1 MTVAARLEWG
11 RGTPPP
17 AFHAVDAAAAAPD
30 LPGPDAQ
37 WGIAFVHE
45 RPVARLAVYVRH
57 DLAGAPGDTGLI
69 GHYAATD
76 ADAAIELLRDAA
88 SRLTGAGVRRVLG
101 PMNGSTWGRY
111 RFAVPDAASAA
122 SATSA
127 PPFLGEPVNP
137 PEYPAHFAAAGF
149 HEADRYESRITRD
162 IAAANPRA
170 AAAEAT
176 ARARGVRVTPLDL
189 ARFDDEL
196 RDLHELSLRSFAENL
211 YYSPIGAEEF
221 AAMYRPLRALLD
233 PALVLLARDADAS
246 LIGYAFAYA
255 DPLSL
260 EGGRPHRMI
269 LKTLAVDPDWRSIGL
284 GALLVERLHAAARG
298 KGLSS
303 VIHALMHVANNSMK
317 ISAHTAELFRR
328 YALYEHP

>member
-1 MTVAARLEWG
+1 MSTAPRLEWG

-17 AFHAVDAAAAAPD
+17 AFHAVDAADRTA
-30 LPGPDAQ
+30 PGPDAE
-37 WGIAFVHE
+37 WAVAITGD
-45 RPVARLAVYVRH
+45 RPVARLATYARR
-57 DLAGAPGDTGLI
+57 DLVGAPGETGLV

-76 ADAAIELLRDAA
+76 AGAGAALLRDAA
-88 SRLTGAGVRRVLG
+88 RRLLAAGATRVFG

-111 RFAVPDAASAA
+111 RFAIAEVPGEMSE
-122 SATSA
+122 

-137 PEYPAHFAAAGF
+137 AEYPEHFAIAGF
-149 HEADRYESRITRD
+149 REAARYESRITRD
-162 IAAANPRA
+162 VAVANPRA

-176 ARARGVRVTPLDL
+176 ARERGITIGPIDL
-189 ARFDDEL
+189 ARFEDEL
-196 RDLHELSLRSFAENL
+196 RDLHRFSVRAFAANL

-233 PALVLLARDADAS
+233 PAMVLLARDANAA

-260 EGGRPHRMI
+260 EGGRPHR
-269 LKTLAVDPDWRSIGL
+269 LVVKTLAVDPAWRSIGL
-284 GALLVERLHAAARG
+284 GALLVERLHAAARAA
-298 KGLSS
+298 GLTA
-303 VIHALMHVANNSMK
+303 VIHALMHVANDSVK
-317 ISAHTAELFRR
+317 ISAHTARLFRR

>member
-1 MTVAARLEWG
+1 MAPRLEWG
-11 RGTPPP
+11 RGTPPSAFDEVDDADSTAP
-17 AFHAVDAAAAAPD
+17 AS
-30 LPGPDAQ
+30 DAQ
-37 WGIAFVHE
+37 WAIAFAHD
-45 RPVARLAVYVRH
+45 RPVARLATYARR
-57 DLAGAPGDTGLI
+57 DLVGAPGETGLV

-76 ADAAIELLRDAA
+76 ADAAVALLRDATR
-88 SRLTGAGVRRVLG
+88 RLLADGARRVLG

-111 RFAVPDAASAA
+111 RFATVEPSGE
-122 SATSA
+122 TGA

-137 PEYPAHFAAAGF
+137 PDYPEHFARAGF
-149 HEADRYESRITRD
+149 REAARYESRITPD

-176 ARARGVRVTPLDL
+176 ARSRGITIAPIDL
-189 ARFDDEL
+189 ARFEDEL
-196 RDLHELSLRSFAENL
+196 RDLHRFSLRAFAANL

-221 AAMYRPLRALLD
+221 AAMYRPMRALLD
-233 PALVLLARDADAS
+233 PALVVLARDADAS

-260 EGGRPHRMI
+260 KGGRPHRLI
-269 LKTLAVDPDWRSIGL
+269 LKTLAVDPAWRSIGL

-298 KGLSS
+298 AGLSA
-303 VIHALMHVANNSMK
+303 VIHALMHVANDSMK
-317 ISAHTAELFRR
+317 ISAHTAQLFRR

>member
-1 MTVAARLEWG
+1 VSIAPRLEWG

-17 AFHAVDAAAAAPD
+17 AFHEVDAADPTA
-30 LPGPDAQ
+30 PGPDAE
-37 WGIAFVHE
+37 WGIAFTGD
-45 RPVARLAVYVRH
+45 RPAARLAAYLSR
-57 DLAGAPGDTGLI
+57 DLVGAPGETGLV

-76 ADAAIELLRDAA
+76 SDAAVALLRDAA
-88 SRLTGAGVRRVLG
+88 RRLLAAGARRVLG
-101 PMNGSTWGRY
+101 PMNGTTWGRY
-111 RFAVPDAASAA
+111 RLAISEPSGETA
-122 SATSA
+122 A

-149 HEADRYESRITRD
+149 REAARYESRITGD
-162 IAAANPRA
+162 IGAANPRA

-176 ARARGVRVTPLDL
+176 ARSRGITIAPIDL
-189 ARFDDEL
+189 ARFEDEL
-196 RDLHELSLRSFAENL
+196 RDLHQFSLRAFAANL

-221 AAMYRPLRALLD
+221 AAMYRPMRALLD

-260 EGGRPHRMI
+260 VEGRPHRLI
-269 LKTLAVDPDWRSIGL
+269 VKTLAVDPAWRSIGL

-298 KGLSS
+298 AGLSA
-303 VIHALMHVANNSMK
+303 VIHALMHVANDSVK
-317 ISAHTAELFRR
+317 ISAHTARLFRR

>member
-1 MTVAARLEWG
+1 MTAASRLEWG

-17 AFHAVDAAAAAPD
+17 AFHAVDTAAAAPD
-30 LPGPDAQ
+30 LPRPDAE
-37 WGIAFVHE
+37 WGIAFIDE
-45 RPVARLAVYVRH
+45 RPVARLATYLRD
-57 DLAGAPGDTGLI
+57 DLAGAPGETGLI

-76 ADAAIELLRDAA
+76 TDKAVELLRDATA
-88 SRLTGAGVRRVLG
+88 RLEGVGVRRVLG
-101 PMNGSTWGRY
+101 PMNGSTWARY
-111 RFAVPDAASAA
+111 RFAVPDPASE
-122 SATSA
+122 TSA

-137 PEYPAHFAAAGF
+137 PEYPAQFVAAGF
-149 HEADRYESRITRD
+149 REASRYESRITRD
-162 IAAANPRA
+162 IAAVNPRA

-176 ARARGVRVTPLDL
+176 VHARGVRVAPLEL
-189 ARFDDEL
+189 ARFEDEL
-196 RDLHELSLRSFAENL
+196 RDLHELSLRSFADNL

-221 AAMYRPLRALLD
+221 AAMYRPMRALLD

-255 DPLSL
+255 DPLSV

-269 LKTLAVDPDWRSIGL
+269 VKTLAVDPAWRSIGL
-284 GALLVERLHAAARG
+284 GALLVERLHIAARSR
-298 KGLSS
+298 GLSS

-317 ISAHTAELFRR
+317 ISAHTAQLFRR

>member
-1 MTVAARLEWG
+1 MTATRLEWG

-17 AFHAVDAAAAAPD
+17 AFHAVDAVTATPD
-30 LPGPDAQ
+30 LPGADAE
-37 WGIAFVHE
+37 WGIAFVHG
-45 RPVARLAVYVRH
+45 RSVARLATYLRH
-57 DLAGAPGDTGLI
+57 DLAGAPGETGLI

-76 ADAAIELLRDAA
+76 ADAAVALLRDAA
-88 SRLTGAGVRRVLG
+88 SRLGGLGVRRVLG

-111 RFAVPDAASAA
+111 RFAVHDPVSAP
-122 SATSA
+122 SA

-149 HEADRYESRITRD
+149 READRYESRITRD

-170 AAAEAT
+170 AAAEVT

-196 RDLHELSLRSFAENL
+196 RDLHELSLRSFAGNL

-221 AAMYRPLRALLD
+221 AAMYRPMRALLD
-233 PALVLLARDADAS
+233 PALVLLARDADDS
-246 LIGYAFAYA
+246 LIAYAFAYA
-255 DPLSL
+255 DPLSV

-269 LKTLAVDPDWRSIGL
+269 LKTLAVDPAWRSIGL

-298 KGLSS
+298 RGLSS